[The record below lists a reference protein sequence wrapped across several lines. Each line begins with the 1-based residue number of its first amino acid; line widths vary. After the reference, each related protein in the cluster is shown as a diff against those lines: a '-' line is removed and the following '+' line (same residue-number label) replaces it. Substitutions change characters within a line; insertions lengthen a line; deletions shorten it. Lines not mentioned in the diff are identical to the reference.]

1 VWKLI
6 GDSLKEIVVRPM
18 AALTV
23 FWPLV
28 VYFAIS
34 AAFAAA
40 GFWAFSFLPDE
51 VGWTVIGLSF
61 SLVLF
66 SIALLAAFAI
76 APVAV
81 NWHRLVILGEEPS
94 WRPPNFREYTA
105 PYAIRLT
112 GFTLGFF
119 LILILRVCFEIRNA
133 ESKMAVFEHRS
144 GAHLRCVSTEAQK
157 GAICRP
163 AGRVSKQT
171 LTQLAWG
178 SIVWVLFADETDYFI
193 SNIAWIK
200 FISIQENSIAR
211 FLFRYGSTIG
221 EIIVNALYFLVLGR
235 WMLTLPTS
243 AVGTKGN
250 NTKPPL
256 LKIQCAMFAVYALPI
271 CLSGAADRYLS
282 NQKYSNGYE
291 PVWPIIVVGF
301 VALFSFLLAL
311 TILSLA
317 YRDWVNMNSG
327 TN

>member
-1 VWKLI
+1 MLRLFCLFCLVVAVWKLI

-94 WRPPNFREYTA
+94 WRPPNFREYAA

-119 LILILRVCFEIRNA
+119 LILIL
-133 ESKMAVFEHRS
+133 
-144 GAHLRCVSTEAQK
+144 TD
-157 GAICRP
+157 
-163 AGRVSKQT
+163 
-171 LTQLAWG
+171 LAWR

-311 TILSLA
+311 TILSVA